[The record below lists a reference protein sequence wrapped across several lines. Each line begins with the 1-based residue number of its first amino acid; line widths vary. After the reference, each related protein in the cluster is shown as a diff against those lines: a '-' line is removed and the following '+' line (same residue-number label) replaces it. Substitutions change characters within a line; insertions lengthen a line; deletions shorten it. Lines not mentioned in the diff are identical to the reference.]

1 MEIHSSEGGVM
12 PRRGPNNGGGK
23 RGRVLRAPLKIFS
36 RNGFFNSKVSEIARA
51 SGVADGTIYLY
62 FKNKDDLL
70 ISLFEEKMGE
80 VVADVRARVAE
91 GRDALSRLK
100 IFIRNHMDLL
110 VREAGL
116 IEVIQVE
123 LRQSNKFMKEYVPVK
138 FLEYLDII
146 SGILEEGKG
155 DGTFRVDLNVKT
167 ARRAI
172 FGALDEISL
181 AHVLSKKK
189 RYLPAETAA
198 EIYRIFADG
207 LCAEGTLREER
218 RGSDSSC

>member
-1 MEIHSSEGGVM
+1 MA
-12 PRRGPNNGGGK
+12 RRGPQGGGTAK
-23 RGRVLRAPLKIFS
+23 RVRILRAAIRIFS
-36 RNGFFNSKVSEIARA
+36 QKGFFNSKVSDIARA
-51 SGVADGTIYLY
+51 AGVADGTIYLY

-80 VVADVRARVAE
+80 VVADVRERVAM
-91 GRDALSRLK
+91 GTDPLQRLR
-100 IFIRNHMDLL
+100 IFIENHMDLL

-123 LRQSNKFMKEYVPVK
+123 LRQSNKFMKEYVPVR
-138 FLEYLDII
+138 FLEYLDVLG
-146 SGILEEGKG
+146 GILEEGKG

-218 RGSDSSC
+218 R